1 MRALQSATALS
12 WNIWSFALF
21 RFLTGAGIGG
31 EIHRHQFRGL
41 LRLAVNRL
49 GEIANFAAILVFAN
63 YDLIDLVRPKP
74 GNLLAKLFEGR
85 HRCLARR
92 LIAVRWRAGLMKRPR
107 KRLRMS
113 SLLLDHHRAR
123 LAACPRQRSRMQ
135 RPLVLP
141 CLLIQPTP

>member
-63 YDLIDLVRPKP
+63 YDLIDLVRTKP
-74 GNLLAKLFEGR
+74 GNLD
-85 HRCLARR
+85 RCVGDYEFLEF
-92 LIAVRWRAGLMKRPR
+92 
-107 KRLRMS
+107 S
-113 SLLLDHHRAR
+113 F
-123 LAACPRQRSRMQ
+123 
-135 RPLVLP
+135 
-141 CLLIQPTP
+141 